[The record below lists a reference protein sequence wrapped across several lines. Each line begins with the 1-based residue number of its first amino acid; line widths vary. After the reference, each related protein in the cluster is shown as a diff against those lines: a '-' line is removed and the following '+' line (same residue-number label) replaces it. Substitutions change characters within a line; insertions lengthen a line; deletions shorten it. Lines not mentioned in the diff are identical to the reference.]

1 MYWQAIADRLRA
13 TEEVAILRERV
24 SLRRLSRSFDD
35 LVDQSIGDLRTRL
48 SRPLLDKDRRA
59 ILVSR
64 CSKTITQYK
73 FDLMTLTIATAEDMA
88 RAHTQLAIDV
98 KNRLFLLDGD
108 QPQPSTL
115 LLIQA
120 MEARGGNMERRAAQ
134 MLKYKLMS
142 FFDLAPTVVNDDG
155 SVPVG
160 AK

>member
-35 LVDQSIGDLRTRL
+35 TVDQSIGDLRTRL
-48 SRPLLDKDRRA
+48 SRPLLDKDRCA

-64 CSKTITQYK
+64 CSKAITQYK
-73 FDLMTLTIATAEDMA
+73 FDLMTLTIATAEDTA
-88 RAHTQLAIDV
+88 RANTKLASDV
-98 KNRLFLLDGD
+98 KNGLLLRDGD

-115 LLIQA
+115 SLIEA
-120 MEARGGNMERRAAQ
+120 MEARAGNMEKRAAQ

-142 FFDLAPTVVNDDG
+142 FFELAPTVVNDDG